1 MSSSFPVWHERRRE
15 GVVLACADFG
25 GVGGSALLLH
35 GLAGHAGEWTETA
48 SWLSA
53 TDRVLAP
60 DQRGHGK
67 SERRPADL
75 SRQAFVDDAAMWVR
89 ELAGRSALVIGQSL
103 GGHTAFL
110 LAAQYPE
117 LVKALVVAEAS
128 PEADPEAHSVAG
140 DWLRSWPVP
149 FPSREAALEFFG
161 GYSPWSRAWTEGL
174 EERSDGLWPS
184 FDVDVMLACL
194 DGGARSYWDEW
205 ARVLTLLA
213 GSVTTFGDTP
223 HRPIDLDLVAGQ
235 DLRQHGRGIP
245 ALHVAGPVQIVGRA
259 ATSRISDSERLTVR
273 RPERLQ
279 KPGDSGPPGFESWQP
294 AQSRAGVA
302 PPIHGGRPD

>member
-161 GYSPWSRAWTEGL
+161 GYSLWSRAWTEGL

-205 ARVLTLLA
+205 AAIRCPTLIVRAEHGLSEVNARHMQELLPNSRVVEVQGARHDLHLE
-213 GSVTTFGDTP
+213 
-223 HRPIDLDLVAGQ
+223 RPNQWRDLV
-235 DLRQHGRGIP
+235 
-245 ALHVAGPVQIVGRA
+245 
-259 ATSRISDSERLTVR
+259 SRFLAEI
-273 RPERLQ
+273 
-279 KPGDSGPPGFESWQP
+279 
-294 AQSRAGVA
+294 A
-302 PPIHGGRPD
+302 